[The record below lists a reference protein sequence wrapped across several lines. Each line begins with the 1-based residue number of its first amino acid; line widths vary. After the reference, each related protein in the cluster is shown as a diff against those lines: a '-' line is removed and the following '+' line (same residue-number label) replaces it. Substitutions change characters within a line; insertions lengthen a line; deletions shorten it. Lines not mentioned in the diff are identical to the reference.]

1 MSLKIMNNIK
11 MLYFYRM
18 IVSEGTDINKTSSW
32 REYDICH
39 YWYFLNKGFK
49 FQPNVCNWCHN
60 LFMMFMTLSD
70 IAVFNIKGSD
80 YRCFITGISKS
91 DFIKLLQNVALT
103 GKIGAL

>member
-18 IVSEGTDINKTSSW
+18 IVSEGTDINKISSS

-49 FQPNVCNWCHN
+49 FQPNVCN
-60 LFMMFMTLSD
+60 
-70 IAVFNIKGSD
+70 
-80 YRCFITGISKS
+80 
-91 DFIKLLQNVALT
+91 
-103 GKIGAL
+103 